1 MLDDAERTAV
11 IDLARDAVTSAV
23 LGGPAPEPPSIPPF
37 TRVAGAFVTLT
48 RAGELRGCIGQV
60 EPRDPLGAVIVHCA
74 AAAALEDPRFP
85 PVSPIDLPSLRL
97 EVSILSPAEE
107 VTDTNHIVVGRH
119 GLIVSQNGF
128 RGLLLP
134 QVATEH
140 GWTRDQ
146 FLEQTCRKAG
156 LPRDAW
162 QRGARVYCFEA
173 EVFGERRS

>member
-1 MLDDAERTAV
+1 MLADPERTAV

-23 LGGPAPEPPSIPPF
+23 LGGPAPEPPSIPVF

-48 RAGELRGCIGQV
+48 SAGELRGCIGQV
-60 EPRDPLGAVIVHCA
+60 EPRDSLGAVIVHCA

-85 PVSPIDLPSLRL
+85 PVSPNELPSLRVD
-97 EVSILSPAEE
+97 VSILSRAEE
-107 VTDTNHIVVGRH
+107 VTDTDRIVVGRH
-119 GLIVSQNGF
+119 GLIVSHNGF

-173 EVFGERRS
+173 EVVEEKKR

>member
-1 MLDDAERTAV
+1 MLDDGERTAV

-23 LGGPAPEPPSIPPF
+23 LGGPSPEPPSIPPF
-37 TRVAGAFVTLT
+37 TRFAGAFVTLT
-48 RAGELRGCIGQV
+48 SAGELRGCIGQV
-60 EPRDPLGAVIVHCA
+60 EPREPLGAVIVHCA

-85 PVSPIDLPSLRL
+85 PVSPSDLPSLRL

-119 GLIVSQNGF
+119 GLIVAQNGF

-162 QRGARVYCFEA
+162 QRGARVYSFEA
-173 EVFGERRS
+173 EVFGEGRS